1 MSSDV
6 HLVRSPISIAGMLLM
21 TISAVVFATVL
32 PADLFSRQTSP
43 YLAVASL
50 LVLVVLSGLFVL
62 GLVMIPLGAWI
73 RRRTHMAG

>member
-6 HLVRSPISIAGMLLM
+6 RLIRSPISIAGMLLM

-43 YLAVASL
+43 SLAVASL

-73 RRRTHMAG
+73 GRRRRMPG